1 MRLGF
6 WALPEVRETRTVQGM
21 LAAHW
26 TFEEETIRETDPS
39 ARQALD
45 VTGGGLPALLD
56 PAVDLVPARTG
67 RALRFHGGDRAV
79 IPAAPQLE
87 LDQLFGFGVAFLLRL
102 GEPPIGT
109 WRGALYKSV
118 GPGDA
123 RGMGCWLY
131 PDEQRLRFQLF
142 AVKGGATYADT
153 SSRLP
158 EGRWVHVAVIVDI
171 EEIYVYLDG
180 ELDRAVRLEH
190 PVVPPSGQTYLG
202 SDPNG
207 LGFAGEIADL
217 RVYSTALTGEAVA
230 ALARTA

>member
-1 MRLGF
+1 
-6 WALPEVRETRTVQGM
+6 M

-26 TFEEETIRETDPS
+26 TFEEETIRGTDPLD
-39 ARQALD
+39 RHALD

-56 PAVDLVPARTG
+56 PAVDVVPARTG

-87 LDQLFGFGVAFLLRL
+87 LDQLFGFGVAFFLRL

-109 WRGALYKSV
+109 WRSAFYKSV

-142 AVKGGATYADT
+142 TVRGGAAYADT
-153 SSRLP
+153 GSRLP
-158 EGRWVHVAVIVDI
+158 ADRWVHVAVTVDP
-171 EEIYVYLDG
+171 EEIYIYLDG
-180 ELDRAVRLEH
+180 ELDRSVRLDH

-207 LGFAGEIADL
+207 LGFVGELADL
-217 RVYSTALTGEAVA
+217 RVYSAALTGESVA
-230 ALARTA
+230 ALARQSGP

>member
-1 MRLGF
+1 
-6 WALPEVRETRTVQGM
+6 M

-26 TFEEETIRETDPS
+26 TFEEETIRGTDPLS
-39 ARQALD
+39 RHALD

-56 PAVDLVPARTG
+56 PAVDVVPARTG
-67 RALRFHGGDRAV
+67 RALRFHGRDRAV

-102 GEPPIGT
+102 GEPPTGT
-109 WRGALYKSV
+109 WRSALYKSV

-142 AVKGGATYADT
+142 TVRGGAAYADT
-153 SSRLP
+153 RSRLQA
-158 EGRWVHVAVIVDI
+158 GRWIHVAVIVDP

-180 ELDRAVRLEH
+180 ELDRAVRLDRS
-190 PVVPPSGQTYLG
+190 VVPPSGETFLG

-207 LGFAGEIADL
+207 LGFVGEIADL
-217 RVYSTALTGEAVA
+217 RVYSTALTGESVA
-230 ALARTA
+230 ALAGRDGA